1 MKKLLF
7 VATLLLGS
15 IAWGQ
20 SAHTVTITWTASSD
34 AAGNPSLVYD
44 IYRAP
49 AACPA
54 TPLVFVKVGTTAP
67 LALTFTDTAVP
78 LGTMCYSVTSLVNG
92 VESVQS
98 NPAPAVVLPAAPS
111 GVLVTKVN

>member
-7 VATLLLGS
+7 VTMLLLTS

-20 SAHTVTITWTASSD
+20 STHTVTLTWAASPD

-54 TPLVFVKVGTTAP
+54 TPLTFVKVGTTAP
-67 LALTFTDTAVP
+67 LATSFTDSAVP
-78 LGTMCYSVTSLVNG
+78 LGTMCYAVTSLING

-98 NPAPAVVLPAAPS
+98 NPAPAVILPAAPT
-111 GVLVTKVN
+111 GLLVSKVN